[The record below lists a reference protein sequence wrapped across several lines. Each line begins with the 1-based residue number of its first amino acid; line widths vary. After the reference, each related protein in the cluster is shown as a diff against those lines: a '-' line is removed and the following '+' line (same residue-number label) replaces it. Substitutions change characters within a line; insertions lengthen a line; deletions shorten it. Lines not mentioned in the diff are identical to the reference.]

1 MAKDSYEDG
10 MKVRRKMLGDAW
22 VDRSLALRNDFN
34 SEFQEQTTRHVW
46 GISGPV
52 PQSIRRR
59 DGS

>member
-34 SEFQEQTTRHVW
+34 SEFQEQITRHV
-46 GISGPV
+46 GAISGPA
-52 PQSIRRR
+52 PRSIRRR
-59 DGS
+59 AAL